1 MNELDMPGD
10 IRDAFSHM
18 ATIGLGA
25 IMEASGT
32 RDTAIRWSG
41 GMDPHPQMRTTADW
55 GTVAVAVHDHA
66 SAHAQP
72 EAWLQTRS
80 VINQRPTAAFSPR
93 VKTMSVDEFSKLIS
107 ARRGAIDALT
117 ADVSGN
123 LDRRMIGAL
132 GMPAYWSHNYKG
144 EPLQDDGATR
154 WEMKTRNRGE
164 EFVGNRLALLADVV
178 AKRSEDQIVTG
189 LDGSKVVDELGKG
202 HLDSR
207 TPTGLRPPGPADSAR
222 AWCALWAISQFPIR
236 FQLNDIALTSG
247 YVGDRS
253 AGSFYLP
260 AFRQYTSMA
269 RLRSVLGSEQL
280 RAVATVASTST
291 ASTRS
296 PVKPGDVTRSTD
308 WLLTR
313 HVEALVTFKMA
324 KTANLSAPEK
334 WAETGVLT
342 PLRSEESLGFTLQGG
357 R

>member
-1 MNELDMPGD
+1 V
-10 IRDAFSHM
+10 R
-18 ATIGLGA
+18 
-25 IMEASGT
+25 
-32 RDTAIRWSG
+32 
-41 GMDPHPQMRTTADW
+41 
-55 GTVAVAVHDHA
+55 
-66 SAHAQP
+66 
-72 EAWLQTRS
+72 
-80 VINQRPTAAFSPR
+80 R
-93 VKTMSVDEFSKLIS
+93 V
-107 ARRGAIDALT
+107 GIDALT
-117 ADVSGN
+117 PDGSGN

-132 GMPAYWSHNYKG
+132 GIPAYWSHSYSG

-164 EFVGNRLALLADVV
+164 EFVGNRLALLADAV
-178 AKRSEDQIVTG
+178 AKRSEDQVLAG
-189 LDGSKVVDELGKG
+189 LDGSKLVDERGKG
-202 HLDSR
+202 ELSR
-207 TPTGLRPPGPADSAR
+207 TPTGLRPPGPVDSAR

-236 FQLNDIALTSG
+236 FQLNNIALTSG

-296 PVKPGDVTRSTD
+296 PVKPGDLTRSPD

-313 HVEALVTFKMA
+313 HVEVLVTFKMA

-334 WAETGVLT
+334 WTETGVLT
-342 PLRSEESLGFTLQGG
+342 PLRSEESLGFTLQSG

>member
-1 MNELDMPGD
+1 MTELDLPGD

-18 ATIGLGA
+18 AIIGLAA
-25 IMEASGT
+25 IMEAQGVH
-32 RDTAIRWSG
+32 DPAIRWSG

-55 GTVAVAVHDHA
+55 EAVAMAVRDHA
-66 SAHAQP
+66 NAHTQP
-72 EAWLQTRS
+72 GAWLQTRS
-80 VINQRPTAAFSPR
+80 AINQRPTAAFSPR
-93 VKTMSVDEFSKLIS
+93 VKTMSVDEFSQLVS
-107 ARRGAIDALT
+107 ARRGGIDALT

-164 EFVGNRLALLADVV
+164 ELVGNRLALLADVV
-178 AKRSEDQIVTG
+178 AKRSEDQVMTG

-207 TPTGLRPPGPADSAR
+207 TPTGLRPPGPVDSAR

-236 FQLNDIALTSG
+236 FQLNNIALTTG
-247 YVGDRS
+247 YVGDR
-253 AGSFYLP
+253 GDGYFYLP
-260 AFRQYTSMA
+260 AFREYTSMA

-280 RAVATVASTST
+280 RALATVASRSPV
-291 ASTRS
+291 STR
-296 PVKPGDVTRSTD
+296 PHVKPGDVTRSTD

-324 KTANLSAPEK
+324 KTDNLSAPEK
-334 WAETGVLT
+334 WAGTGVVT
-342 PLRSEESLGFTLQGG
+342 PLRSDKSLGFDVQGS